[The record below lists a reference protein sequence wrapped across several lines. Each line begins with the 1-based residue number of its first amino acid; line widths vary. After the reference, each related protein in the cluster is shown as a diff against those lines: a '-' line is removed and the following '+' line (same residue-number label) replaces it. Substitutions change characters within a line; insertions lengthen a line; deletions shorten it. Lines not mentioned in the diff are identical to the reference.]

1 MGQRSNLMQHQEF
14 TKKEKFLR
22 NFSTFLSSK
31 GKIITVFLALLF
43 TAFIAAAFLSEFN
56 AKKAEKATIAIE
68 AVEEKYEE
76 FEASKNTSN
85 DIAMDEGAEIN
96 IVKDTAADDA
106 KLEEIIKELDAIY
119 SKYPSLYAGEKALFL
134 KGNIFF
140 DEEKYNEA
148 YEIYKTVSE
157 KYPKS
162 YLVPICLNNAAICLE
177 ETEKNDEAF
186 EIYKEITEKY
196 VSEYPNIAHVYFSMG
211 RLSEKKED
219 FTSAAEYYTILT
231 EEYPTSNWTN
241 LANDRIIYLKSSGKY
256 EEVDG

>member
-1 MGQRSNLMQHQEF
+1 MQHQEF
-14 TKKEKFLR
+14 TTKEKILK
-22 NFSTFLSSK
+22 NFSAFLSSR
-31 GKIITVFLALLF
+31 GKIITVFLVLLF
-43 TAFIAAAFLSEFN
+43 ATFIVAAFFAEFN
-56 AKKAEKATIAIE
+56 TKKVEEATIAFE
-68 AVEEKYEE
+68 AVEEKYAD
-76 FEASKNTSN
+76 FEASENSSN
-85 DIAMDEGAEIN
+85 DIAIDNESEVNIAE
-96 IVKDTAADDA
+96 DADA

-119 SKYPSLYAGEKALFL
+119 SKYPRLYPGKKALFM

-140 DEEKYNEA
+140 EEEKYNEA
-148 YEIYKTVSE
+148 YKIYKTVSE

-196 VSEYPNIAHVYFSMG
+196 VSEYPNIPHVYFSMG
-211 RLSEKKED
+211 RLSEKKRD

-231 EEYPTSNWTN
+231 EKYETSNWTN